1 MPADQRCFRGT
12 SLWQNHFPHLLF
24 NNFSATPLFL
34 QKNIERFWW
43 LYTYSVFRWLHTEL
57 LFFTL
62 VFKKAL
68 VESLWNL
75 HVVFYIF
82 VNNRDCIIFI
92 TFLNLFCPKSENFCS
107 ISLKSIRLLLKKAHL
122 SSNPYT
128 VGCTQVQTDII
139 PSFHAKLGYQRL
151 EALSSHKD
159 VLSKQ
164 KHTALPEQ
172 HCTHGEGTAVI
183 AKLSFVS
190 VHWNNKY

>member
-107 ISLKSIRLLLKKAHL
+107 ISLKSIRLLLKKSPPELQSLHSGVH
-122 SSNPYT
+122 SSANRHYSFLPCK
-128 VGCTQVQTDII
+128 VRLPKAGSTQQ
-139 PSFHAKLGYQRL
+139 P
-151 EALSSHKD
+151 
-159 VLSKQ
+159 
-164 KHTALPEQ
+164 
-172 HCTHGEGTAVI
+172 
-183 AKLSFVS
+183 
-190 VHWNNKY
+190 